1 MILPMMLWKKERKIY
16 DLFFSIGKEQ
26 IRAVKMFSTSIISN
40 LSQDNIDYVIVEILK
55 INSRVS

>member
-55 INSRVS
+55 INSRIS

>member
-16 DLFFSIGKEQ
+16 DLFFSIGREQ

>member
-16 DLFFSIGKEQ
+16 DLFFSIGREQ

-55 INSRVS
+55 INSRIS

>member
-16 DLFFSIGKEQ
+16 DLFFSIGREQ

-40 LSQDNIDYVIVEILK
+40 LSQDSIDYVIVEILK
-55 INSRVS
+55 INSRIS